1 MISNYQERASHAW
14 TESSVR
20 LVATPSAFAK
30 ASLFY
35 VQEIGHFETL
45 EHYFTEREQLDSFL
59 VVYTI
64 AGAGKLVYGDRTY
77 TLLPQQLFFIDCMS
91 YQYYQTKK
99 NSHWE
104 MLWVHFNGAA
114 IRAYYEQFA
123 ANVDVVLS
131 LPADTP
137 IPSLLRQLLELH
149 KRKSYRTELVGSK
162 LLVELLT
169 ELLLSA
175 HELELP
181 ASEIPSY
188 IGEIALQMDEQYA
201 QKLSLEQLASQHAVN
216 KYHLAKQFKRYTG
229 FSPNEYLINT
239 RITHAKELL
248 KYSDMPIAEIAV
260 FVGIEN
266 VSHFISLFKA
276 RVEHTPL
283 VYRRKWQR
291 NAGYDK

>member
-1 MISNYQERASHAW
+1 MCAFIERAAHAW
-14 TESSVR
+14 TESSLR

-45 EHYFTEREQLDSFL
+45 ARYFTEREQLDSFL

-64 AGAGKLVYGDRTY
+64 AGKGKLTYGEQTY
-77 TLLPQQLFFIDCMS
+77 SLLPQQLFFIDCMN
-91 YQYYQTKK
+91 YQHYSTDQDGQ
-99 NSHWE
+99 WE
-104 MLWVHFNGAA
+104 MLWVHFNGSAV
-114 IRAYYEQFA
+114 RAYYEQFA
-123 ANVDVVLS
+123 ASVDVVLTL
-131 LPADTP
+131 LPDTTLP
-137 IPSLLRQLLELH
+137 GVLRQLLELH
-149 KRKSYRTELVGSK
+149 KRKSYRTELVSSK

-169 ELLLSA
+169 ELLLTA
-175 HELELP
+175 QELELP

-188 IGEIALQMDEQYA
+188 IGEIALFMDEHYNR
-201 QKLSLEQLASQHAVN
+201 KLTLELLAGRHAVN

-248 KYSDMPIAEIAV
+248 RYSDLPIAEIASAI
-260 FVGIEN
+260 GIDN
-266 VSHFISLFKA
+266 VSHFISLFKD

-283 VYRRKWQR
+283 VYRKKWQL
-291 NAGYDK
+291 AK

>member
-1 MISNYQERASHAW
+1 MSAYHERASHAW
-14 TESSVR
+14 TENSIR

-30 ASLFY
+30 TSLFY

-45 EHYFTEREQLDSFL
+45 NHYFTEREQLDSFL
-59 VVYTI
+59 AVYTV
-64 AGAGKLVYGDRTY
+64 AGTGKLIYGNETY
-77 TLLPQQLFFIDCMS
+77 ALQPQQLFFIDCMN
-91 YQYYQTKK
+91 YQYYQPEPSKP
-99 NSHWE
+99 WE

-114 IRAYYEQFA
+114 VRAYYELFA
-123 ANVDVVLS
+123 GQVDVVLT
-131 LPADTP
+131 LQQDTP
-137 IPSLLRQLLELH
+137 IPGTLRQLLELH

-169 ELLLSA
+169 ELSLAA

-188 IGEIALQMDEQYA
+188 IGEIALLMDEQYP
-201 QKLSLEQLASQHAVN
+201 QKLTLEQLARQHAVS

-239 RITHAKELL
+239 RITQAKELL
-248 KYSDMPIAEIAV
+248 KYSDMPVAEIALS
-260 FVGIEN
+260 VGIEN
-266 VSHFISLFKA
+266 VSHFISLFKD

-283 VYRRKWQR
+283 VYRKKWQR
-291 NAGYDK
+291 VPGYDK